1 MKVCIAEKP
10 SVAREIAFIIGAKSR
25 KDGYFEGNGYAV
37 TWTFGHLCTLKTPDD
52 YKPEWKK
59 WALPTLPLQPE
70 KFETKLITN
79 KGVKKQFGIIKKL
92 FKKAEVVINCGDAGQ
107 EGELIQRWVMNQ
119 AKYKGKVLR
128 LWISSLTPEAIRDGF
143 KNLRNAS
150 NYDNLYYAGFSR
162 AIGDWLLGMNATRL
176 YTLKYGGFKQ
186 VLSVG
191 RVQTPTLAMLV
202 ARHKEVINFVPK
214 DYWELQTVYR
224 DTQFNCESG
233 RFHKQE
239 EGETWLEQVVN
250 KPFEILDFSKKKGK
264 EAPWRLFDLTSLQVH
279 CNKRFGYSADNT
291 LKLVQSLYEKKVVTY
306 PRVDTTYLPNDVYPK
321 IAGILGKMTN
331 YSQFTQPLLGQKIR
345 KSGKVFNDKKV
356 TDHHAIIPTGVEK
369 NLPLTE
375 QNVYDAIAR
384 RFIAAFYPDCI
395 ISNTVV
401 IGGVKKAED
410 FDKKRTLEEEETDTK
425 KRKKDNFPN
434 HITFKATG
442 KEILEPG
449 WRVLYPKPPKK
460 TTSLVKR
467 EEDTDKKKNEE
478 RILPAFKVGENGP
491 HLPELVAKQTKPPKY
506 YTEATL
512 LRAMETAG
520 KKVDDEELRE
530 LMKANGIGRPSTRAN
545 IIETLFRR
553 KYAERKKKLVMPT
566 GMGVQLIDTIKS
578 DLLKSAELTGQWE
591 KQLRDIEQGEYAA
604 QQFIGGM
611 RKMVS
616 DLVSEVS
623 ADRSTPRLAPM
634 TREPNKRWGSG
645 NDKNKS
651 SNGTSRT
658 STLGTK
664 RKAPKKKKVG
674 IDEQTCPKCK
684 NGKLLKGKAAYGC
697 SNWKTGCSFRLPF
710 SFKAKEIPELQLVR
724 LVEQGSTIQL
734 RGFEEYGRKVN
745 GNLVFNEQF
754 ELYLKPKTTRKE
766 TPFKKADRKKA
777 KLAKAAQKTAKKIV
791 VLDKITCPLCKNGT
805 IVKGKTAYG
814 CSDWKTGCDFRY
826 TFDAIR
832 AKAKGRTLTKELV
845 WEILQG

>member
-79 KGVKKQFGIIKKL
+79 KGVKKQFGVIKKL
-92 FKKAEVVINCGDAGQ
+92 FKKASVVINCGDAGQ

-143 KNLRNAS
+143 KNLRNAT

-202 ARHKEVINFVPK
+202 ERHKEIIHFVPK
-214 DYWELQTVYR
+214 DYWELQTIYR

-233 RFHKQE
+233 RFYKKAI
-239 EGETWLEQVVN
+239 GETWLQQVEN

-279 CNKRFGYSADNT
+279 CNKRFGYSAENT

-306 PRVDTTYLPNDVYPK
+306 PRVDTTYLPNDVK
-321 IAGILGKMTN
+321 
-331 YSQFTQPLLGQKIR
+331 KIR
-345 KSGKVFNDKKV
+345 KSAKVFNDKKV
-356 TDHHAIIPTGVEK
+356 TDHHAIIPTGVQK

-384 RFIAAFYPDCI
+384 RFIAAFYPDCLV
-395 ISNTVV
+395 SNTVV
-401 IGGVKKAED
+401 IGGVEKEGD
-410 FDKKRTLEEEETDTK
+410 FDKKRVVEVEETDK
-425 KRKKDNFPN
+425 KKTKKDNFPN

-467 EEDTDKKKNEE
+467 AEDPDKKKHEE
-478 RILPAFKVGENGP
+478 RILPTFKVGENGP
-491 HLPELVAKQTKPPKY
+491 HTPDLVAKQTKPPKY

-545 IIETLFRR
+545 IIETLFKRG
-553 KYAERKKKLVMPT
+553 YAQRKKKLIIPMDR
-566 GMGVQLIDTIKS
+566 GVQLIDIIKN

-591 KQLRDIEQGEYAA
+591 KQLRDIAQGEYTA
-604 QQFIGGM
+604 QHFIAGM
-611 RKMVS
+611 RKMVT
-616 DLVSEVS
+616 DLVSEVV
-623 ADRSTPRLAPM
+623 ADRHTSRLAPI
-634 TREPNKRWGSG
+634 TRQVSRGGSIG
-645 NDKNKS
+645 SKDSK
-651 SNGTSRT
+651 RT
-658 STLGTK
+658 STLGKK
-664 RKAPKKKKVG
+664 RKSPKKKVT
-674 IDEQTCPKCK
+674 IDEMTCPKCQQ
-684 NGKLLKGKAAYGC
+684 GKLLKGKAAYGC
-697 SNWKTGCSFRLPF
+697 SQWKTGCSFRLPF
-710 SFKAKEIPELQLVR
+710 SFKNKEIPELQLIR
-724 LVEQGSTIQL
+724 LVEHGSTIQL
-734 RGFEEYGRKVN
+734 RGFEAQGRKQN
-745 GNLVFNEQF
+745 GNLLFNDQF
-754 ELYLKPKTTRKE
+754 ELYLKPKTKYKA

-777 KLAKAAQKTAKKIV
+777 KLAKAAKKVTKKTAV
-791 VLDKITCPLCKNGT
+791 PDKVICPLCKNGT
-805 IVKGKTAYG
+805 VVKGKTAYG
-814 CSDWKTGCDFRY
+814 CSAWKTGCDFRY
-826 TFDAIR
+826 TFEAIR
-832 AKAKGRTLTKELV
+832 AKANGKALTKELV
-845 WEILQG
+845 WEILTK